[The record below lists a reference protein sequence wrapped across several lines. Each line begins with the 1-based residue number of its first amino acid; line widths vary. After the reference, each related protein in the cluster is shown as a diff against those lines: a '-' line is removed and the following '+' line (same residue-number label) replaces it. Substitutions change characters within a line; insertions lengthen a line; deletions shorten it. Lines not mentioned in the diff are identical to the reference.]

1 MTLSKRSILLRV
13 GPLGDA
19 DSASSAMA
27 NALSNGFGGV
37 EIVLPDAEEPTIAR
51 PAADGA
57 VISVAATCRSTDVE
71 SGLAEVSALLRLA
84 TTCRATCLNLTLP
97 PVDGCEGGA
106 GFSRYQDGLNFA
118 YRILYD
124 LRHEAE
130 GAGVAIA
137 IEAATGGGLLSPV
150 ELREIINHANSS
162 AVGACLDVAHVSRV
176 GVVEDWIATLGYRI
190 KSVRV
195 DLSDKSGLD
204 SLAAALDAAGYEGSM
219 IVQSTDD
226 PDRLRSA
233 VVCLAGVAVRARDT
247 LRTQEKTAGDR
258 K

>member
-19 DSASSAMA
+19 DSASSTMA
-27 NALSNGFGGV
+27 NALLIGFVGV
-37 EIVLPDAEEPTIAR
+37 VIVLREVEERTVAR

-57 VISVAATCRSTDVE
+57 VIAVAAKCRSTDVE

-84 TTCRATCLNLTLP
+84 ATCRATCLNLTLP
-97 PVDGCEGGA
+97 PVDGCEGGT

-130 GAGVAIA
+130 GAGVGVA

-150 ELREIINHANSS
+150 ELREIINQANSS
-162 AVGACLDVAHVSRV
+162 GVGVCLDVTHVSRV
-176 GVVEDWIATLGYRI
+176 GVVEDWIATLGYRV

-195 DLSDKSGLD
+195 GSSAGSAFD
-204 SLAAALDAAGYEGSM
+204 SLAGVLDSAGYDGPV
-219 IVQSTDD
+219 IVHGAAAD
-226 PDRLRSA
+226 
-233 VVCLAGVAVRARDT
+233 G
-247 LRTQEKTAGDR
+247 
-258 K
+258 

>member
-1 MTLSKRSILLRV
+1 MTLSRRPILLHV
-13 GPLGDA
+13 GPSDEV
-19 DSASSAMA
+19 DSATSARA
-27 NALSNGFGGV
+27 NALSNGFDGV
-37 EIVLPDAEEPTIAR
+37 EIALPDVEEPTIVR

-57 VISVAATCRSTDVE
+57 VIAVAATCQSTDVE

-84 TTCRATCLNLTLP
+84 ATCRATCLNLTLP

-118 YRILYD
+118 YRVLYD

-150 ELREIINHANSS
+150 ELGEIINQANSP
-162 AVGACLDVAHVSRV
+162 AVGVCLDVTRVSRV
-176 GVVEDWIATLGYRI
+176 GVVEDWIATLGYRV

-195 DLSDKSGLD
+195 ELLD
-204 SLAAALDAAGYEGSM
+204 ERELDTLADALAAAGYDGPV
-219 IVQSTDD
+219 IVQGTDD
-226 PDRLRSA
+226 PDRLRAA
-233 VVCLAGVAVRARDT
+233 VARLAGAA
-247 LRTQEKTAGDR
+247 
-258 K
+258 

>member
-1 MTLSKRSILLRV
+1 MTLSRRPILLHV
-13 GPLGDA
+13 EPPGDA
-19 DSASSAMA
+19 DSATSAMA
-27 NALSNGFGGV
+27 NALLNGFDGV
-37 EIVLPDAEEPTIAR
+37 EIVLPDAEEPTVAR

-57 VISVAATCRSTDVE
+57 VIAVAATCRSTDVE
-71 SGLAEVSALLRLA
+71 SGLAEVSASLRLA
-84 TTCRATCLNLTLP
+84 ATWQATCLNLTLP

-150 ELREIINHANSS
+150 ELREIINQANSPG
-162 AVGACLDVAHVSRV
+162 VGTCLDVARVSRV
-176 GVVEDWIATLGYRI
+176 GIVEDWIATLGYRV

-195 DLSDKSGLD
+195 ELLD
-204 SLAAALDAAGYEGSM
+204 ERELDTLADALDAAHYDGPV
-219 IVQSTDD
+219 IVQGTDD
-226 PDRLRSA
+226 PDRLRAA
-233 VVCLAGVAVRARDT
+233 VARLAG
-247 LRTQEKTAGDR
+247 AG
-258 K
+258 